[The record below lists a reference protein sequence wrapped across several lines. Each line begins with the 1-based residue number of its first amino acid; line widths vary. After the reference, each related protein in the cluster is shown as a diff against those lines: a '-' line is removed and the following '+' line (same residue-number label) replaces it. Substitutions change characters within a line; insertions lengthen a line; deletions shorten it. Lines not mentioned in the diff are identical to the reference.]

1 MVGAF
6 PVSLDGK
13 VNLKLLDAKLTSR
26 RGQGWNKDAILLVS
40 ETAHDNSSKGNV
52 EGR

>member
-1 MVGAF
+1 MVGTF
-6 PVSLDGK
+6 PVSLDSK

-26 RGQGWNKDAILLVS
+26 RGQGWYKDAILLVS
-40 ETAHDNSSKGNV
+40 EAIYDNSSKGKV